1 MAKEYQGSAT
11 GGAFS
16 PNKTL
21 RTGDNSKENENRF
34 ASTLSDY
41 GQILGQ
47 NDRTYIDNAEKQTRG
62 WESLAK
68 FSNKLTEKVVKDQQA
83 KNLEEYEA
91 GIADAYMNGIPE
103 GEAAEFDKQE
113 AAVEAVG
120 RETDALGAEYAEASG
135 SQAMG
140 ERISASSGWRAL
152 GRATGMAKQGAAQY
166 GMHMA
171 INADRLAEATS
182 PEQYSQVLNEVRKE
196 YTGKFSGMN
205 RAMMAKYMFPK
216 MHELE
221 TNAFLGWQQKNN
233 ELIKSERVAEMGATF
248 YAEVSNGKG
257 GQAAVD
263 FITKNRAFLG
273 GWGNARAKLFEII
286 DGGIASGAIS
296 PADLES
302 MKDQPYNFNGKM
314 TTLGR
319 QFANDFK
326 QTEQKFVN
334 RTNQEFNNEEN
345 ARKIKANEV
354 IKNIRE
360 YQASIGRKMTDDEKK
375 RINAE
380 WDPRLGPI
388 PNELKDMM
396 TMEDVE
402 DQAKID
408 RLEAKLEA
416 GYSITEQDLEGL
428 PLQTRQ
434 QYQNAVKGAGG
445 AKGGEAYVKALVSQ
459 AREETDGDKAKTPM
473 WEQMNDNA
481 QAKFKQFYNQ
491 ALKQGLEPEVA
502 LNRAKEKIKSAVE
515 GGLVTSNIPTTNS
528 AKASQARATAVG
540 ALIESPS
547 LFKTTIIPGTQDAL
561 KQLQE
566 EIQQQQKGGGT
577 PTIPQLYHTLAAG
590 MKGVSGWDLADQQ
603 LQLNGGT
610 GLLKPQAERYIDG
623 LSDATIKQWMTY
635 KPTPSRA
642 IRTMAATGDT
652 ASFLDL
658 VASKESGGDYNAYNL
673 GGSAGGHVA
682 HGAGFGEAAA
692 KRWGKP
698 LTSMTVGELMEIGAS
713 PSSENRWV
721 HAAGRYQIIPS
732 TLRGLVQRYKIDRN
746 ALYDGA
752 MQDQL
757 AMYLAYQRLVQ
768 GNKINGLRSE
778 WIGLHNVSAAKIQ
791 ASLGA
796 AFNNP
801 QLILKGV

>member
-21 RTGDNSKENENRF
+21 RTGDNSKENENRY

-41 GQILGQ
+41 GQIQGQ
-47 NDRTYIDNAEKQTRG
+47 NDRTAIDNAEKQTRG

-68 FSNKLTEKVVKDQQA
+68 FSAKLTEKVVKDQQT

-91 GIADAYMNGIPE
+91 GIADAYMNGIPQE
-103 GEAAEFDKQE
+103 EAEEFDKQE

-248 YAEVSNGKG
+248 YAEVSNGNG
-257 GQAAVD
+257 GQAAAD
-263 FITKNRAFLG
+263 FIIKNRSFLG
-273 GWGNARAKLFEII
+273 GWGNAKNKLFEII
-286 DGGIASGAIS
+286 DDGIASGAIS

-319 QFANDFK
+319 QFANNFK

-354 IKNIRE
+354 IKKVRE

-445 AKGGEAYVKALVSQ
+445 AKAGEAYVKALVSQ
-459 AREETDGDKAKTPM
+459 AREETDGDTAKTPM

-481 QAKFKQFYNQ
+481 QAKFKQLYNQ
-491 ALKQGLEPEVA
+491 ALKEGLNPADA
-502 LNRAKEKIKSAVE
+502 LNSAKAEIKLAIDSKLIDA
-515 GGLVTSNIPTTNS
+515 NIPSTPG

-540 ALIESPS
+540 ALIESPN

-577 PTIPQLYHTLAAG
+577 PSIPQLYHTLAAG

-610 GLLKPQAERYIDG
+610 GLIKPKAEQYIDG

-635 KPTPSRA
+635 KPTPSRTM
-642 IRTMAATGDT
+642 RTIVATGD
-652 ASFLDL
+652 AAQFLNF
-658 VASKESGGDYNAYNL
+658 VAAPESGGDYNAFNL
-673 GGSAGGHVA
+673 GGSKGGHVA
-682 HGAGFGEAAA
+682 HGSGFGNAAT
-692 KRWGKP
+692 KRWGKQ
-698 LTSMTVGELMEIGAS
+698 LTQMTVGEVLDHGFSAS
-713 PSSENRWV
+713 REGRWV
-721 HAAGRYQIIPS
+721 HAAGRYQIIPD
-732 TLRGLVQRYKIDRN
+732 TLRGLVRNHGIDTN
-746 ALYDGA
+746 ALYDEA

-757 AMYLAYQRLVQ
+757 ALYLAYGRLVQ
-768 GNKINGLRSE
+768 GNKINGLRNE
-778 WIGLHNVSAAKIQ
+778 WLGLHKYSAAEIQ

-801 QLILKGV
+801 QLLLKGV

>member
-1 MAKEYQGSAT
+1 MAKEYEGSAT
-11 GGAFS
+11 GGSFS

-21 RTGDNSKENENRF
+21 RQAEGSKENDARIMSSLGDYSEVQNQNNQTIVRNYDSDIQAF
-34 ASTLSDY
+34 SDLS
-41 GQILGQ
+41 
-47 NDRTYIDNAEKQTRG
+47 
-62 WESLAK
+62 K
-68 FSNKLTEKVVKDQQA
+68 FSKTLTDKLVKDRQA

-91 GIADAYMNGIPE
+91 GVADAYLNGIPQA
-103 GEAAEFDKQE
+103 EAEAFDKEE
-113 AAVEAVG
+113 AAVNAVG
-120 RETDALGAEYAEASG
+120 LETDALGAEYAAASG
-135 SQAMG
+135 SEAMG
-140 ERISASSGWRAL
+140 ERISSSSGWRAL

-171 INADRLAEATS
+171 VNANRLAEATS
-182 PEQYSQVLNEVRKE
+182 PEEYAAVLNEVRRE
-196 YTGKFSGMN
+196 YTGRFQGMN

-221 TNAFLGWQQKNN
+221 TSAFLGWQEKNN
-233 ELIKSERVAEMGATF
+233 ELIQNERVAEMGATF
-248 YAEVSNGKG
+248 YAEVANGNG
-257 GQAAVD
+257 GQAAAD
-263 FITKNRAFLG
+263 FITKNRSFLK
-273 GWGNARAKLFEII
+273 GWRNARIKLFEII
-286 DGGIASGAIS
+286 DDGIANGDITPDELA
-296 PADLES
+296 S
-302 MKDQPYNFNGKM
+302 MKEQPYNFNGKM

-326 QTEQKFVN
+326 QTEQKFIN
-334 RTNQEFNNEEN
+334 RTNQEFNNVEN

-354 IKNIRE
+354 IKKIRE

-375 RINAE
+375 RINDE
-380 WDPRLGPI
+380 WDPRLGPL

-402 DQAKID
+402 DQAKVD
-408 RLEAKLEA
+408 RIEAKLEA

-428 PLQTRQ
+428 PLQARQ
-434 QYQNAVKGAGG
+434 TYQNAVKGAGG

-481 QAKFKQFYNQ
+481 QLKFKQFYNE

-515 GGLVTSNIPTTNS
+515 GGLVTSNIPTTNG
-528 AKASQARATAVG
+528 AKASQSKATAVG
-540 ALIESPS
+540 ALIESPN
-547 LFKTTIIPGTQDAL
+547 LFKTTIIPGTEDAL

-590 MKGVSGWDLADQQ
+590 MKGISGWDLADQQ

-610 GLLKPQAERYIDG
+610 GLIKPKAEQYIDG

-635 KPTPSRA
+635 KPTPSRTM
-642 IRTMAATGDT
+642 RTIVATGD
-652 ASFLDL
+652 AAQFLNF
-658 VASKESGGDYNAYNL
+658 VAGPESSGDYNAFNL
-673 GGSAGGHVA
+673 GGSKGGHKA
-682 HGAGFGEAAA
+682 HGSAFGDSAT
-692 KRWGKP
+692 KRWGKQ
-698 LTSMTVGELMEIGAS
+698 LTQMTVGEVMEIGAS

-721 HAAGRYQIIPS
+721 WAAGRYQIIPP
-732 TLRGLVQRYKIDRN
+732 TLRGLVRNHNIDTN
-746 ALYDGA
+746 ALYDEA

-757 AMYLAYQRLVQ
+757 ALYLAYARLVQ
-768 GNKINGLRSE
+768 GNKITGLRNE
-778 WIGLHNVSAAKIQ
+778 WLGLHNYSAAEIQ

-801 QLILKGV
+801 QLLLKGV